1 MNVQLTWDL
10 FIIVFFA
17 IVITYS
23 FIIGRKESVK
33 IIVATYIAIVAI
45 QGIGNVL
52 GRVFGKSAP
61 LFGMLGVSVD
71 PALLSITKLVLFIA
85 IIIAIAIRAGIKVEY
100 EHEPGFPL
108 HAALSALFGFTTAGL
123 LVSTLLTY
131 VAGVPLLDTNLPN
144 VASLSPIIQGSPL
157 MQLLTLN
164 QDLWFSLPAL
174 LLVAAGLIGNRK

>member
-1 MNVQLTWDL
+1 MNIQLTWDL

-33 IIVATYIAIVAI
+33 IIIATYIAIVAV

-61 LFGMLGVSVD
+61 FFGVLGVSVD
-71 PALLSITKLVLFIA
+71 PALMSITKLLLFIA
-85 IIIAIAIRAGIKVEY
+85 IIIAIAIRAGIKVSY

-108 HAALSALFGFTTAGL
+108 HAVLSALFGFTTAGL

-131 VAGVPLLDTNLPN
+131 AAGVPLLDTNLPN
-144 VASLSPIIQGSPL
+144 IASLSPIIQASPL
-157 MQLLTLN
+157 MQLLILN

-174 LLVAAGLIGNRK
+174 LLVAAGFIGNRK